1 VRVTGNMPEIEQTT
15 NRRRQAT
22 VQVSFY
28 HAKVMNRHVRPFGLK
43 LGPLQAGAIY
53 FPLHFLA
60 VCIGASLLIEPQ
72 GVGVFWPATGTLFA
86 FLLLYPARYWT
97 ALFVVSFAA
106 EMAAQALF
114 APQLPLGPAT
124 LLFPLKF
131 SAGLLGAW
139 FMHVLV
145 RGPISFARLRHVLAF
160 AFAALLS
167 TLACALV
174 ATSVRGSA
182 ELGSAGY
189 WTNVQSWW
197 IGDFLGALVITPIL
211 LTIGFHGFA
220 LHGNTR
226 GSRATTLAAFAILA
240 ILLALV
246 FLDSNGPP
254 TSPLDVP
261 YIVYPVLVWIAML
274 GGPRRTAL
282 AAALTVGVA
291 SLATTRGYGPFED
304 AYALQTFLALCVLP
318 VLLLQAVMS
327 ERDSAI
333 EAARRSDERY
343 RAFIA
348 NSSEAIFR
356 AELAEPMP
364 VTLSPDDQVA
374 WMRKHAYVAEC
385 NTAFMVALGV
395 KESESPIVG
404 TRLGDHPTW
413 SRIYIDRL
421 RDAIRNGYQVRNIEH
436 VVHGPYGLDRV
447 LLISMVGIV
456 DKGMVL
462 RFWGTGRDVTAMRE
476 AENALAQHDA
486 QMRAL
491 AAEITL
497 AEERAR
503 RKLASEL
510 HDGPAQNLAGMAMQ
524 LAEMKRKAVD
534 RELLTLLDEADQV
547 LADTTLQTRTLM
559 LELAPPGLHDTGLI
573 EALRWLAERVG
584 KQQRLIVSIEDDGS
598 PKPLEDQ
605 VTVLLFQT
613 VRELLQNVVKH
624 ARSKRA
630 TVRCAVAGESFTL
643 DVLDPGVGF
652 EVHSINRLP
661 TRQGGFGLFNIR
673 ERLKLMGGTIEIH
686 SIVGEGTTVRIRVPL
701 KPQHGLFDEALRA

>member
-1 VRVTGNMPEIEQTT
+1 
-15 NRRRQAT
+15 
-22 VQVSFY
+22 
-28 HAKVMNRHVRPFGLK
+28 MNRHIRPFGLK
-43 LGPLQAGAIY
+43 LGPLAAGAIY

-60 VCIGASLLIEPQ
+60 VTIGANLLIAPQ
-72 GVGVFWPATGTLFA
+72 GVGIFWPATGALFA

-97 ALFVVSFAA
+97 SLLIFSFAA
-106 EMAAQALF
+106 EILAQWLF
-114 APQLPLGPAT
+114 APSIALGPASY
-124 LLFPLKF
+124 LYPVKF
-131 SAGLLGAW
+131 AAGILGVG
-139 FMHVLV
+139 FLHLTVG
-145 RGPISFARLRHVLAF
+145 GPISFARLRHVLAF
-160 AFAALLS
+160 AMAALLS
-167 TLACALV
+167 TLACAL
-174 ATSVRGSA
+174 AAISIRGGLQLESS
-182 ELGSAGY
+182 EFWLR
-189 WTNVQSWW
+189 TQSWW

-220 LHGNTR
+220 LH
-226 GSRATTLAAFAILA
+226 SAARAGRTTTLAAFGVLG
-240 ILLALV
+240 LLLGIV
-246 FLDSNGPP
+246 FLNNHGAPD
-254 TSPLDVP
+254 SPLDVP
-261 YIVYPVLVWIAML
+261 YIVYPVLVWIALL

-282 AAALTVGVA
+282 AAALTVAVA
-291 SLATTRGYGPFED
+291 SLATTRGYGPFAD

-318 VLLLQAVMS
+318 VLPLQAVMS
-327 ERDSAI
+327 ERDFAI
-333 EAARRSDERY
+333 AAARRSDERY

-356 AELAEPMP
+356 TELAEPMP
-364 VTLSPDDQVA
+364 VTLSPDDQVS
-374 WMRKHAYVAEC
+374 WVRKHGFVAEC

-395 KESESPIVG
+395 KEAESPIVG

-413 SRIYIDRL
+413 SRIYIERL
-421 RDAIRNGYQVRNIEH
+421 RDAIRNGYQIRNIEH

-456 DKGMVL
+456 EAGQVL
-462 RFWGTGRDVTAMRE
+462 RFWGTARDVTAMRE
-476 AENALAQHDA
+476 AQHALSQHDS

-491 AAEITL
+491 AAETTL

-524 LAEMKRKAVD
+524 LAEMRRKAVD
-534 RELLTLLDEADQV
+534 RELLTLLDETEQV

-584 KQQRLIVSIEDDGS
+584 KQQRLVVTVEDDGH

-630 TVRCAVAGESFTL
+630 TVRCAVGDDAFLL

-652 EVHSINRLP
+652 EVHSIDRLP

-673 ERLKLMGGTIEIH
+673 ERLKLMGGTIDIH

>member
-1 VRVTGNMPEIEQTT
+1 
-15 NRRRQAT
+15 
-22 VQVSFY
+22 
-28 HAKVMNRHVRPFGLK
+28 MNRHLRPFGLK
-43 LGPLQAGAIY
+43 LGPLTAGAIY

-60 VCIGASLLIEPQ
+60 VGIGTNLLIAPH

-86 FLLLYPARYWT
+86 YLLLYPARYWT
-97 ALFVVSFAA
+97 ALFVISFAA
-106 EMAAQALF
+106 EMLAHPLF
-114 APQLPLGPAT
+114 APQIPLGTTA
-124 LLFPLKF
+124 LLFPVKF
-131 SAGLLGAW
+131 AAATIGVGLMHLG
-139 FMHVLV
+139 V
-145 RGPISFARLRHVLAF
+145 RGPISFARLRHVLCF
-160 AFAALLS
+160 AFAALIS

-174 ATSVRGSA
+174 ATTVRDGLGDVHAFWVSA
-182 ELGSAGY
+182 
-189 WTNVQSWW
+189 QSWW
-197 IGDFLGALVITPIL
+197 IGDFLGALVITPL
-211 LTIGFHGFA
+211 VLTIGFHGFA
-220 LHGNTR
+220 LHQTSR
-226 GSRATTLAAFAILA
+226 GGRAATYSAFGVLG
-240 ILLALV
+240 LLLGIV
-246 FLDSNGPP
+246 FLRSDGAP

-282 AAALTVGVA
+282 AAALTVAVA
-291 SLATTRGYGPFED
+291 SLATTRGLGPFEGT
-304 AYALQTFLALCVLP
+304 YELQTFLALCVLP
-318 VLLLQAVMS
+318 VLLLQAVMA
-327 ERDSAI
+327 ERDSAL
-333 EAARRSDERY
+333 ESARISDERY

-356 AELAEPMP
+356 TELVEPMAI
-364 VTLSPDDQVA
+364 TLSADDQVA
-374 WMRKHAYVAEC
+374 WVRKHGMVAEC

-395 KESESPIVG
+395 KEAGKPVVG
-404 TRLGDHPTW
+404 TRLADHPTW
-413 SRIYIDRL
+413 SRVYIERI
-421 RDAIRNGYQVRNIEH
+421 REAIRNGYQVRNIEH

-456 DKGMVL
+456 ERGHVL

-476 AENALAQHDA
+476 AETALAKHDA
-486 QMRAL
+486 QLRAL
-491 AAEITL
+491 ATEITL

-524 LAEMKRKAVD
+524 FAEMKRKMSD
-534 RELLTLLDEADQV
+534 REQLALLDEAEQV

-584 KQQRLIVSIEDDGS
+584 KQQRLTVTIEDDGAL
-598 PKPLEDQ
+598 KPLEDSVQ
-605 VTVLLFQT
+605 VLLFQT
-613 VRELLQNVVKH
+613 VRELLQNVIKH

-630 TVRCAVAGESFTL
+630 TVRCSTLGETFTL

-652 EVHSINRLP
+652 EVHSIDRLP

-673 ERLKLMGGTIEIH
+673 ERLKLMGGNIDIH

>member
-1 VRVTGNMPEIEQTT
+1 
-15 NRRRQAT
+15 
-22 VQVSFY
+22 
-28 HAKVMNRHVRPFGLK
+28 LK
-43 LGPLQAGAIY
+43 LGPLAAGAIY

-60 VCIGASLLIEPQ
+60 VTIGANLLIAPQ
-72 GVGVFWPATGTLFA
+72 GVGIFWPATGALFA

-97 ALFVVSFAA
+97 ALLIFSFAA
-106 EMAAQALF
+106 EVSAQWLF
-114 APQLPLGPAT
+114 APSIALGPAIF
-124 LLFPLKF
+124 LYPVKF
-131 SAGLLGAW
+131 AAGILGVGL
-139 FMHVLV
+139 MQLTV

-160 AFAALLS
+160 AMAALLS
-167 TLACALV
+167 TLACAVV
-174 ATSVRGSA
+174 AVSIRGGLQLESSDFW
-182 ELGSAGY
+182 LR
-189 WTNVQSWW
+189 TQNWW

-211 LTIGFHGFA
+211 LTIGFHGFT
-220 LHGNTR
+220 LHSSAR
-226 GSRATTLAAFAILA
+226 GGRTTTLAAFGVLG
-240 ILLALV
+240 LLLGVV
-246 FLDSNGPP
+246 FLNDNGAPD
-254 TSPLDVP
+254 SPLDVP
-261 YIVYPVLVWIAML
+261 YIVYPVLVWIALL

-282 AAALTVGVA
+282 AAALTVAVA
-291 SLATTRGYGPFED
+291 SLATTRGYGPFSD

-318 VLLLQAVMS
+318 VLLLQAVMA
-327 ERDSAI
+327 ERDYAI
-333 EAARRSDERY
+333 DAARRSDERY

-356 AELAEPMP
+356 TELAEPMP
-364 VTLSPDDQVA
+364 VTLSPEDQVA
-374 WMRKHAYVAEC
+374 WVRKQGFVAEC

-395 KESESPIVG
+395 KEAESPIVG

-413 SRIYIDRL
+413 SRIYIERL
-421 RDAIRNGYQVRNIEH
+421 RDAIRNGYQIRNIEH

-456 DKGMVL
+456 EAGQVL
-462 RFWGTGRDVTAMRE
+462 RFWGTARDVTAMRE
-476 AENALAQHDA
+476 AQHALAQHDS

-524 LAEMKRKAVD
+524 IAEMRRKAVD
-534 RELLTLLDEADQV
+534 RELLTLLDETDQV

-584 KQQRLIVSIEDDGS
+584 KQQRLIVSIEDDGQ

-613 VRELLQNVVKH
+613 VRELLQNVIKH

-630 TVRCAVAGESFTL
+630 TVRCAVGDDAFQL

-652 EVHSINRLP
+652 EVHSIDRLP

-673 ERLKLMGGTIEIH
+673 ERLKLMGGTIDIH